1 MFGRGLVMEK
11 DWTYSKSG
19 VDIDKK
25 SCVIAALVGGL
36 KCSRDGVGRVMHAKN
51 LFAGLIDF
59 GDKYL
64 TMATDGVG
72 TKILVAKELGIWD
85 TIGIDCIAMNVNDT
99 ICVGA
104 EPVSFVDYIA
114 VDKPDEKIFE
124 SIGCGLSEGA
134 ILSNIEV
141 AGGEV
146 AILPEMV
153 NGLDISGTCL
163 GYVSKDKV
171 ITGSK
176 CSKGDLIVSLKSSGI
191 HSNGLTL
198 ARKVF
203 ESAGYKLT
211 EKISGLSKSIGEEL
225 LIPTE
230 IYVKQ
235 ILDILKKYT
244 VHGLVDITGGGL
256 RNILRMNPR
265 CRYNIND
272 PIKPNPIFKK
282 IQEIGNIS
290 MKEAYQT
297 FNMGMGFDIIAPEE
311 DAESIV
317 KEWKNAKITGVVE
330 DGEGVSCNSGSVL
343 YDHY

>member
-1 MFGRGLVMEK
+1 MEE

-25 SCVIAALVGGL
+25 SSVIASLVGEL
-36 KCSRDGVGRVMHAKN
+36 KCSRDGIGRIVRTKN

-99 ICVGA
+99 VCMGA

-124 SIGCGLSEGA
+124 SIGRGLSIGA
-134 ILSNIEV
+134 RLSNIEI

-146 AILPEMV
+146 AILPEIV
-153 NGLDISGTCL
+153 NGLDLSGACL

-176 CSKGDLIVSLKSSGI
+176 CAEGDLIVSLKSSGI

-203 ESAGYKLT
+203 ESAGYQLT
-211 EKISGLSKSIGEEL
+211 EKVSGLSKPIGEEL
-225 LIPTE
+225 LTPTE

-235 ILDILKKYT
+235 VLDIVKEHT

-272 PIKPNPIFKK
+272 PIKPDPIFKK

-297 FNMGMGFDIIAPEE
+297 FNMGMGFDIITPEE
-311 DAESIV
+311 DAELIA
-317 KEWKNAKITGVVE
+317 KEWKNAKITGIVE
-330 DGEGVSCNSGSVL
+330 SGEGVFCSSGDVI
-343 YDHY
+343 YNRY